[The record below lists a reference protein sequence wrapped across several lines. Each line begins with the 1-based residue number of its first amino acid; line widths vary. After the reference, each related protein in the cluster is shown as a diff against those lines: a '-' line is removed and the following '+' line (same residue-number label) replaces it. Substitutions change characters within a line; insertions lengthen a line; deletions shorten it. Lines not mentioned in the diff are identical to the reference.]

1 VPTADV
7 DVSSSAPP
15 PAPAPDPAVADRT
28 AADAPAAAHPPLPS
42 TASVFGPHAASN
54 VSDGTHRFAT
64 HRGRRRSRAPQ
75 QAGDATGTTT
85 LPRLPGFMS
94 GTPAADPLLRSFA
107 RAWSLASRQSSAA
120 HDLIATQSSVERSL
134 GAQRARPTGG
144 DRPDGSS
151 AAQPPSQSE
160 LAVGTHGPRFPR
172 GVGAA
177 AAGGTGAPSSLMLT
191 ADFPRMSVNWLR
203 SVTAV
208 SIHLQFP
215 ETHRL
220 ERPG

>member
-1 VPTADV
+1 
-7 DVSSSAPP
+7 VS
-15 PAPAPDPAVADRT
+15 
-28 AADAPAAAHPPLPS
+28 
-42 TASVFGPHAASN
+42 GI
-54 VSDGTHRFAT
+54 
-64 HRGRRRSRAPQ
+64 
-75 QAGDATGTTT
+75 
-85 LPRLPGFMS
+85 
-94 GTPAADPLLRSFA
+94 PAADPLLRSFA
-107 RAWSLASRQSSAA
+107 GAWSLASRRSSAA
-120 HDLIATQSSVERSL
+120 HDLIATQASVERSL

-144 DRPDGSS
+144 DRPDASS

-177 AAGGTGAPSSLMLT
+177 AAGGTGAPSSLILT
-191 ADFPRMSVNWLR
+191 VGFPRTSVNWLR
-203 SVTAV
+203 SVTGV